1 MKKQMFILE
10 VNDTQDH
17 SWQGQLKWIQGDSK
31 QSFRSVIEMLRLIDS
46 AVVGEEEAPDKQAE
60 AGHDQSR
67 RRRYRG
73 FGRMTRCNR
82 SRLRTRRNRYRS
94 ETDNTETG
102 KIQEP
107 DNRFKAGKA
116 VS

>member
-46 AVVGEEEAPDKQAE
+46 AVGEEEAPDKRA
-60 AGHDQSR
+60 
-67 RRRYRG
+67 
-73 FGRMTRCNR
+73 
-82 SRLRTRRNRYRS
+82 
-94 ETDNTETG
+94 ETG
-102 KIQEP
+102 PGDLPAEWEGASPGDMISP
-107 DNRFKAGKA
+107 DAGDTGG
-116 VS
+116 SDE

>member
-46 AVVGEEEAPDKQAE
+46 AVGEEEAPDKRA
-60 AGHDQSR
+60 
-67 RRRYRG
+67 
-73 FGRMTRCNR
+73 
-82 SRLRTRRNRYRS
+82 
-94 ETDNTETG
+94 ETG
-102 KIQEP
+102 PGDLPAEWEGASPGDTFSP
-107 DNRFKAGKA
+107 DAGDTGG
-116 VS
+116 SDD

>member
-46 AVVGEEEAPDKQAE
+46 AVGEEEAPDKRA
-60 AGHDQSR
+60 
-67 RRRYRG
+67 
-73 FGRMTRCNR
+73 
-82 SRLRTRRNRYRS
+82 
-94 ETDNTETG
+94 ETG
-102 KIQEP
+102 PGDLPAEWEGASPGDTISP
-107 DNRFKAGKA
+107 DAGDTGG
-116 VS
+116 SDD

>member
-46 AVVGEEEAPDKQAE
+46 AVGEEEAPDKQAE
-60 AGHDQSR
+60 
-67 RRRYRG
+67 
-73 FGRMTRCNR
+73 
-82 SRLRTRRNRYRS
+82 
-94 ETDNTETG
+94 TG
-102 KIQEP
+102 PGDLPAEWEGASPGDTISP
-107 DNRFKAGKA
+107 DAEDTG
-116 VS
+116 VSDD

>member
-60 AGHDQSR
+60 AGPGDLPAEWKGASP
-67 RRRYRG
+67 G
-73 FGRMTRCNR
+73 DTISPDAG
-82 SRLRTRRNRYRS
+82 
-94 ETDNTETG
+94 NTG
-102 KIQEP
+102 
-107 DNRFKAGKA
+107 
-116 VS
+116 VSDE